1 VMGNLIITR
10 IVLIIFLGLG
20 SAIAVLFFFYLY
32 YYIQLL
38 KKNDVA
44 RKYRLVTN
52 LIIGLSLIWFV
63 VLLIGILLNR

>member
-1 VMGNLIITR
+1 MGNLIITR

>member
-1 VMGNLIITR
+1 MSYLIMTR

-20 SAIAVLFFFYLY
+20 ATIAVLFFFYLY

-52 LIIGLSLIWFV
+52 LIIGLSLIWFI